1 MFIGFLKGEDM
12 FGGEM
17 IAVDGSKFKAQNNKK
32 NTFNDPKLIKSLAYI
47 EAKTE
52 EYIKE
57 LDDCD
62 ALEDKQ
68 AAELKKKEVL
78 KKVEQLAD
86 RKEKQVTTIVAY
98 PERNNKNIDPAYQTD
113 KFVYNEQQD
122 NYICPAGAILITNGS
137 TYEKKNKGRV
147 SYFVKKYE
155 TSSCST
161 CPFKGLCTRGKNRI
175 IE

>member
-1 MFIGFLKGEDM
+1 M

-68 AAELKKKEVL
+68 VAELKKKR
-78 KKVEQLAD
+78 D
-86 RKEKQVTTIVAY
+86 FKE
-98 PERNNKNIDPAYQTD
+98 
-113 KFVYNEQQD
+113 
-122 NYICPAGAILITNGS
+122 G
-137 TYEKKNKGRV
+137 
-147 SYFVKKYE
+147 
-155 TSSCST
+155 
-161 CPFKGLCTRGKNRI
+161 
-175 IE
+175 